1 MVRPVRNLYVIQHTD
16 SEYLGRMEDHFEGRG
31 IRFTYI
37 RPHTTDGKLP
47 PSARFVD
54 GIIFLGG
61 GPWGAAGD
69 RDLPSLAAEVALS
82 HECFA
87 LGIPQI
93 GVGLGAL
100 IVALGGGAKVE
111 KAPLRFEAT
120 EAVRCKEDA
129 LNGYMPERFPVAI
142 YMRDRPVLPSYADV
156 LAADASG
163 APLVFQLGEKTLGFL
178 GHPGAKRAMI
188 EDLIMEFEE
197 SPDDIA
203 PGLDELTRKTS
214 SIEDALVEMM
224 TGIIQVTGLMQPKT
238 DRPRGFERS

>member
-1 MVRPVRNLYVIQHTD
+1 MVSPTRNLYVIQHTD

-54 GIIFLGG
+54 GVIFLGG
-61 GPWGAAGD
+61 GPWGAAGE
-69 RDLPSLAAEVALS
+69 RDLPSLANEVALS

-100 IVALGGGAKVE
+100 IVALGAGGKVE
-111 KAPLRFEAT
+111 AAPLDFRVMQAHRQ
-120 EAVRCKEDA
+120 ADDA
-129 LNGYMPERFPVAI
+129 LNGFMPETFPVSL
-142 YMRDRPVLPSYADV
+142 YMRDRPILPDYANI
-156 LAADASG
+156 LAATEDG
-163 APLVFQLGEKTLGFL
+163 LPVVFQLGETSLGFL

-188 EDLIMEFEE
+188 EDLVMEFEE
-197 SPDDIA
+197 SPDDIT
-203 PGLDELTRKTS
+203 DELDALTKS
-214 SIEDALVEMM
+214 IPAIEDSLVEIM
-224 TGIIQVTGLMQPKT
+224 TGVIQITGLMKPK
-238 DRPRGFERS
+238 PLQQF

>member
-1 MVRPVRNLYVIQHTD
+1 MIRPERNLYVIQHTD

-69 RDLPSLAAEVALS
+69 RDLPSLADEVALS

-93 GVGLGAL
+93 GIGLGAL
-100 IVALGGGAKVE
+100 IVALGGGGKAE
-111 KAPLRFEAT
+111 KAPLRFEMT
-120 EAVRCKEDA
+120 EAVRCRDDA
-129 LNGYMPERFPVAI
+129 LMGFMPETFPVAI
-142 YMRDRPVLPSYADV
+142 YMRDRPLLPSYAEV
-156 LAADASG
+156 LAADPAG
-163 APLVFQLGEKTLGFL
+163 QPLVFQLGKTTLGFL
-178 GHPGAKRAMI
+178 GHPGAKRAVI
-188 EDLIMEFEE
+188 EDLVMEFEE

-203 PGLDELTRKTS
+203 PGLEELSRKTPE
-214 SIEDALVEMM
+214 IEDALVKMM
-224 TGIIQVTGLMQPKT
+224 TGIIKLTGLMQPKSEK
-238 DRPRGFERS
+238 DRK

>member
-1 MVRPVRNLYVIQHTD
+1 MIRPERNLYVIQHTD

-54 GIIFLGG
+54 GVIFLGG

-69 RDLPSLAAEVALS
+69 RDLPSLANEVALS
-82 HECFA
+82 HECLA

-93 GVGLGAL
+93 GIGLGAL
-100 IVALGGGAKVE
+100 IVALGGGGKVE
-111 KAPLRFEAT
+111 KTPLTFDVV
-120 EAVRCKEDA
+120 EAVRCKQDA
-129 LNGYMPERFPVAI
+129 LNGYMPDRFPMAI

-163 APLVFQLGEKTLGFL
+163 APLVFQLGGTSLGFL

-188 EDLIMEFEE
+188 EDLVMEFEE
-197 SPDDIA
+197 SPDVIA
-203 PGLDELTRKTS
+203 PGLQALSEKTPA
-214 SIEDALVEMM
+214 IEDALVEMM
-224 TGIIQVTGLMQPKT
+224 TGVIQITGLMQPKP
-238 DRPRGFERS
+238 DKP

>member
-1 MVRPVRNLYVIQHTD
+1 MIRPERNLYVIQHTD

-47 PSARFVD
+47 QSARFVD

-69 RDLPSLAAEVALS
+69 RDLPSLANEIALS

-87 LGIPQI
+87 LDIPQI
-93 GVGLGAL
+93 GIGLGAL

-111 KAPLRFEAT
+111 KAPLRFDVA
-120 EAVRCKEDA
+120 EAVRCNDDA
-129 LNGYMPERFPVAI
+129 LNGFMPERFPVAI
-142 YMRDRPVLPSYADV
+142 YMRDRPLLPSYANV
-156 LAADASG
+156 LAADAQG
-163 APLVFQLGEKTLGFL
+163 VPLVFQLGDKTLGFL

-188 EDLIMEFEE
+188 EDLVMEFEK
-197 SPDDIA
+197 SPEDIA
-203 PGLDELTRKTS
+203 AGLDALTRAVPK
-214 SIEDALVEMM
+214 IEDALVEMM
-224 TGIIQVTGLMQPKT
+224 TGIIQITGWMQPKA
-238 DRPRGFERS
+238 PKS

>member
-1 MVRPVRNLYVIQHTD
+1 MVRPNRNLYVIQHTD

-54 GIIFLGG
+54 GVIFLGG
-61 GPWGAAGD
+61 GPWGAGGE
-69 RDLPSLAAEVALS
+69 RDLPSLSNEVALS

-93 GVGLGAL
+93 GIGLGAL
-100 IVALGGGAKVE
+100 IVALGGGGEVTS
-111 KAPLRFEAT
+111 APLRFDVVTASRT
-120 EAVRCKEDA
+120 SDDA
-129 LNGYMPERFPVAI
+129 LNGYMPEEFPVA
-142 YMRDRPVLPSYADV
+142 YYLRDQLKLPAYADV
-156 LAADASG
+156 LAAGPDG
-163 APLVFQLGEKTLGFL
+163 APLVFQLGEMALGFV

-197 SPDDIA
+197 SPDDMSA
-203 PGLDELTRKTS
+203 ALNELSQRVPE
-214 SIEDALVEMM
+214 IEDALVAMM
-224 TGIIQVTGLMQPKT
+224 TGIIQVTGLMQPKSPT
-238 DRPRGFERS
+238 PSLDG

>member
-1 MVRPVRNLYVIQHTD
+1 MVRPTRNLYVIQHTD

-54 GIIFLGG
+54 GVIFLGG
-61 GPWGAAGD
+61 GPWGAAGE
-69 RDLPSLAAEVALS
+69 RDLPSLANEVALS

-93 GVGLGAL
+93 GIGLGAL
-100 IVALGGGAKVE
+100 IVALGAGGKVDA
-111 KAPLRFEAT
+111 APLDFRVVTAH
-120 EAVRCKEDA
+120 RQNDDA
-129 LNGYMPERFPVAI
+129 LNGFMPETFPVAL
-142 YMRDRPVLPSYADV
+142 YMRDRPILPDYANV
-156 LAADASG
+156 LAASQG
-163 APLVFQLGEKTLGFL
+163 GMPLVFQLGETTLGFL

-188 EDLIMEFEE
+188 EDLVMEFEE

-203 PGLDELTRKTS
+203 DELDVLTKS
-214 SIEDALVEMM
+214 IPAIEDSLVEMM
-224 TGIIQVTGLMQPKT
+224 TGVIQITGLMKPK
-238 DRPRGFERS
+238 PV